1 MNLSSTFINKPEE
14 VLIKALLQVFN
25 EGYGVIIKHHGV
37 PMLVYRL
44 DGMIHSV
51 LTLDPEHKEGD
62 IITPPLADLP
72 GVKLH

>member
-1 MNLSSTFINKPEE
+1 
-14 VLIKALLQVFN
+14 
-25 EGYGVIIKHHGV
+25 
-37 PMLVYRL
+37 MLVYRL